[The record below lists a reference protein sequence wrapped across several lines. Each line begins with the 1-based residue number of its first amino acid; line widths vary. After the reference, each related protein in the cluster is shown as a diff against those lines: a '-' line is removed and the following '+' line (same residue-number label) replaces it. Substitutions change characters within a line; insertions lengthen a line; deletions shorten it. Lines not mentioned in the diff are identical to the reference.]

1 MVTFASPPLL
11 TQLHTCAWPWLWRKY
26 WKNAPVRR
34 PSLYS
39 ICSSYLPACNTGAL
53 TSRQPSPGYS
63 LLSSRVYPPS
73 MVDTV
78 EGKLALLG
86 IHPSTCPWFSCPDRS
101 FASSFTLL
109 PSQHLQF
116 SPGGPMTPTQVLNI
130 WSMISNTTCFLTE
143 HQPVPNLHLWDWT
156 ILGPSLEVWK
166 TRNHIARWC
175 LLGLSVPPWDLR
187 GTDLLCHLTFSLL
200 SKGWQV
206 WKCV

>member
-63 LLSSRVYPPS
+63 LLSFRVYPPS

-86 IHPSTCPWFSCPDRS
+86 IHPSTCPWFSCPDH
-101 FASSFTLL
+101 SFT
-109 PSQHLQF
+109 S
-116 SPGGPMTPTQVLNI
+116 
-130 WSMISNTTCFLTE
+130 
-143 HQPVPNLHLWDWT
+143 
-156 ILGPSLEVWK
+156 SLFPCP
-166 TRNHIARWC
+166 H
-175 LLGLSVPPWDLR
+175 S
-187 GTDLLCHLTFSLL
+187 TFSSPLGDPWPTPKCWTYGL
-200 SKGWQV
+200 WFQV
-206 WKCV
+206 QLVSSLRINLFQTCISETEPSWALPWKYGRPAIILQVGAY

>member
-63 LLSSRVYPPS
+63 LLSFRVYPPS

-78 EGKLALLG
+78 EGNWISWGSILPHAPGFPALITPLHHLCSPAHTAPSVLPWGTHDPHPSAEHMVYDFKYNLFPHWGSTCSKLASLRLN
-86 IHPSTCPWFSCPDRS
+86 HPGPFPGSMEDPQSYCKLVPIRS
-101 FASSFTLL
+101 
-109 PSQHLQF
+109 
-116 SPGGPMTPTQVLNI
+116 
-130 WSMISNTTCFLTE
+130 
-143 HQPVPNLHLWDWT
+143 
-156 ILGPSLEVWK
+156 
-166 TRNHIARWC
+166 
-175 LLGLSVPPWDLR
+175 
-187 GTDLLCHLTFSLL
+187 
-200 SKGWQV
+200 
-206 WKCV
+206 